1 MLAENVDM
9 NETVI
14 DVDNGSALTEGSY
27 IYVDQEE
34 MYIETINKIIRL
46 LSEELKIRHLFKIM
60 SVDQRSLISMLC
72 DNAQIELGDDFGFDG
87 SVF

>member
-1 MLAENVDM
+1 M
-9 NETVI
+9 NETLI

-34 MYIETINKIIRL
+34 MYIETIADNKIVVRRAQDKTPLQNHVSGTKVFNINAT
-46 LSEELKIRHLFKIM
+46 
-60 SVDQRSLISMLC
+60 
-72 DNAQIELGDDFGFDG
+72 DNAMIELGDDFGFDG